1 MLHPFIKRDPQNSD
15 EEEHIEN
22 LFNALCSCLMSDE
35 TRRAFV
41 DAEGVEL
48 MVLMLKARRFARAGA
63 LKALDFALTRSQA
76 ACEHFVETLGLKPSC
91 AISMGRTKVVIQ
103 PFISTFSESV
113 LSNRASC
120 SICSMI
126 LERQWMSLIW
136 SSGAAGKSL

>member
-76 ACEHFVETLGLKPSC
+76 ACEHFVETLGLKPFC
-91 AISMGRTKVVIQ
+91 AMFMGRTKVAVNLQ
-103 PFISTFSESV
+103 FSLSPIV
-113 LSNRASC
+113 LVRLQ
-120 SICSMI
+120 IP
-126 LERQWMSLIW
+126 
-136 SSGAAGKSL
+136 SGDS